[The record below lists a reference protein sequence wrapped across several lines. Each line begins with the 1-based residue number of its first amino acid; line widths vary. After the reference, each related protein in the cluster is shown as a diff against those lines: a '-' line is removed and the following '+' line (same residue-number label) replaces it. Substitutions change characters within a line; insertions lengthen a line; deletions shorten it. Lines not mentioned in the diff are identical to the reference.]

1 MGKFI
6 GLVLLWQILGNPI
19 AAILVLLVI
28 LYLLDRRFIGL
39 SPSITRPIKRLRNIS
54 NLRKVIAASP
64 SDVSSRHELARLL
77 IERKQYGEALQLLES
92 IKDSSEES
100 AEYWDDLGTAR
111 LGTGDIIN
119 GEQDILRGLSLNP
132 RVKYGRPYLRLAEA
146 YRTRDKVK
154 ALHYLEQ
161 FHAIHSSSSEAYYL
175 LGSMYRALGRE
186 DDAKKSFKE
195 SLQVYRALPKYKKR
209 QERRWALKSYFRS
222 IA

>member
-6 GLVLLWQILGNPI
+6 GLVILWQILGNPI

-77 IERKQYGEALQLLES
+77 LERKKYGEALQLLES

-111 LGTGDIIN
+111 LFTGDIPN
-119 GEQDILRGLSLNP
+119 GEQDILRGLSLNS

-146 YRTRDKVK
+146 YRTRDKDK

-161 FHAIHSSSSEAYYL
+161 FHDIHSSSSEAYYL
-175 LGSMYRALGRE
+175 LGSMYRTLGRE

-195 SLQVYRALPKYKKR
+195 SLQIYRALPKYKRR